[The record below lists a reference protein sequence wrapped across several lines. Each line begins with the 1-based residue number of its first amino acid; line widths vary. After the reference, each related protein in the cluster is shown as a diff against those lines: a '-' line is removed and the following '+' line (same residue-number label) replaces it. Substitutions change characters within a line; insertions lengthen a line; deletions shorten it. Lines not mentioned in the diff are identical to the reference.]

1 MPGCDSRRC
10 EATLIKLALA
20 RDDADQACA
29 HDSIS
34 FSGCWPAVMQSA
46 PPVGVEPCWPDPRSR
61 GHVPAVVPY
70 AFALECSTVW
80 SMRLGALRDVLEL
93 TPSGISHA
101 TRVRAL
107 IQAIALMLQPKRCSL
122 TLALYV
128 SLSLSL
134 SLSLPPR
141 AWNLEG
147 ERGGGW

>member
-1 MPGCDSRRC
+1 
-10 EATLIKLALA
+10 
-20 RDDADQACA
+20 
-29 HDSIS
+29 
-34 FSGCWPAVMQSA
+34 MQSA

-122 TLALYV
+122 TLTLYV

-134 SLSLPPR
+134 SLYQLALGIWR
-141 AWNLEG
+141 KRGEG
-147 ERGGGW
+147 VGRGVE